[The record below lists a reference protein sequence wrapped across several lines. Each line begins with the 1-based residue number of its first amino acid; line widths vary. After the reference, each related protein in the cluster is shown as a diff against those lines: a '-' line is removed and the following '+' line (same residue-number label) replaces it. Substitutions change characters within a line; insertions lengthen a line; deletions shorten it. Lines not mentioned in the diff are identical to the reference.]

1 MSIRRRFHCH
11 FSPKFCLLYTFL
23 KYTSFLKKRKLST
36 TFRHERLMTGGGPAS
51 VQPNDPVME
60 FMDATNQN
68 LDVEI
73 ACAFDSTAVFE
84 KEYNVKTDCKSTKG
98 TYIIQDESE
107 NEEENVINTIDIYD
121 HSVPA
126 ISHNTPLKKR
136 TT

>member
-1 MSIRRRFHCH
+1 MKQR
-11 FSPKFCLLYTFL
+11 
-23 KYTSFLKKRKLST
+23 KRKLST